1 MRRREF
7 IAALGSAAAW
17 PVVAGAQQPRM
28 PVIGAID
35 MGASRQSDDSVR
47 AAWIAGLNDTGFF
60 VDRNV
65 SIETHSANGQ
75 VDRLPALVAEF
86 VQRRVALIYGNSD
99 VAAAAKAATSTIP
112 IVFVAPADPVIGG
125 LVKSLNHP
133 GGNVTGVRLRAGV
146 EISAKLIELVH
157 EVLPA
162 TTTIGMLNDPKNEQV
177 QMDAEIA
184 EVQAAATSLGL
195 KVVLTETT
203 TEGDLELAIAK
214 VVKAGAGALLIGNTQ
229 YLYSLRDQIVRVAMR
244 DRVPI
249 FAGPWLAF
257 GALLSY
263 GASELD
269 LIRQAGIY
277 MGRILKGEKP
287 ADLPVLQPTKFQ
299 LIVNLKTAKE
309 LGVTVPPSLLA
320 RADKVIE

>member
-162 TTTIGMLNDPKNEQV
+162 TTTIGMLP
-177 QMDAEIA
+177 
-184 EVQAAATSLGL
+184 L
-195 KVVLTETT
+195 
-203 TEGDLELAIAK
+203 
-214 VVKAGAGALLIGNTQ
+214 
-229 YLYSLRDQIVRVAMR
+229 
-244 DRVPI
+244 
-249 FAGPWLAF
+249 
-257 GALLSY
+257 
-263 GASELD
+263 
-269 LIRQAGIY
+269 
-277 MGRILKGEKP
+277 
-287 ADLPVLQPTKFQ
+287 
-299 LIVNLKTAKE
+299 
-309 LGVTVPPSLLA
+309 
-320 RADKVIE
+320 